1 MEQADQNFGSNC
13 MQQYNEIEQQAVN
26 DVAWLPL
33 FQQTA
38 PVVCKICV
46 VGVPENAEALIP
58 PDDWG
63 SIYKTT
69 DPSCANVSQ
78 YQ

>member
-1 MEQADQNFGSNC
+1 

-33 FQQTA
+33 FQQMA
-38 PVVCKICV
+38 SMVRKACV
-46 VGVPENAEALIP
+46 VGVPQNAEALTP

-69 DPSCANVSQ
+69 DPNCANVSQ